1 MRGSKLISWGS
12 PKDATLQSSFQK
24 VLKMFTGTFS
34 EALRISN
41 SLLLSISYNAF
52 EEQDR
57 K

>member
-12 PKDATLQSSFQK
+12 PKDATLQSSFRK
-24 VLKMFTGTFS
+24 VLKMLTGTFS